1 MLIPSWDKL
10 GSQFFQISNY
20 SVSRALRVCPFF
32 SFSFFVLRIGVCFR
46 ENTRNSEFN
55 NELRLACC
63 LLSGSNL
70 ELINSF
76 RCIQDRVV

>member
-1 MLIPSWDKL
+1 M
-10 GSQFFQISNY
+10 
-20 SVSRALRVCPFF
+20 
-32 SFSFFVLRIGVCFR
+32 CFR
-46 ENTRNSEFN
+46 ENTRTSEFT